1 MGGSTPYFVT
11 AKVVIKFLPCKLFG
25 NQILIKMSSTRAERL
40 NEAFNYL
47 RFKGLVKT
55 QKDLA
60 EAIGATAPNVS
71 SALKGDEKFLTDSF
85 IARFSEAF
93 EEVSSHWLLTGEGEM
108 LRGNEAEGVVVAG
121 RKSEDKISL
130 VPLLPIAA
138 QGGSLNDFV
147 VSVKENDC
155 ERVVSPIRG
164 ADFAMPVA
172 GDSMAPEYPAGSQ
185 IFIKKINERA
195 FIDWGKVYVLDTC
208 NGSVIKRVFPS
219 DNAEKVKCVSINPEY
234 PPFEVSYED
243 IYGMYRVLLCMSVK

>member
-1 MGGSTPYFVT
+1 MSTQQERVVKLLNSRKITPYRLSKETGITQSTLSRFLNSPEGKVEMYPET
-11 AKVVIKFLPCKLFG
+11 MERIAKYF
-25 NQILIKMSSTRAERL
+25 
-40 NEAFNYL
+40 
-47 RFKGLVKT
+47 
-55 QKDLA
+55 
-60 EAIGATAPNVS
+60 
-71 SALKGDEKFLTDSF
+71 
-85 IARFSEAF
+85 
-93 EEVSSHWLLTGEGEM
+93 EVSSSWLLTGEGEM
-108 LRGNEAEGVVVAG
+108 LRGNEAEGVIVAG
-121 RKSEDKISL
+121 QKSEDDISL

-219 DNAEKVKCVSINPEY
+219 DDTGKVKCISINPDY
-234 PPFEVSYED
+234 PPFEVAFED
-243 IYGMYRVLLCMSVK
+243 IYGMYRVLLCMSIK

>member
-1 MGGSTPYFVT
+1 MSV
-11 AKVVIKFLPCKLFG
+11 KERLIKFLSHEGIGQKRFAESIG
-25 NQILIKMSSTRAERL
+25 MSSGYVNAIRKSIQPDTIHKIAMQYPSL
-40 NEAFNYL
+40 NT
-47 RFKGLVKT
+47 G
-55 QKDLA
+55 
-60 EAIGATAPNVS
+60 
-71 SALKGDEKFLTDSF
+71 
-85 IARFSEAF
+85 
-93 EEVSSHWLLTGEGEM
+93 WLLTGEGEM
-108 LRGNEAEGVVVAG
+108 LRGNSTEEVKEDGE
-121 RKSEDKISL
+121 KSEDEISL

-208 NGSVIKRVFPS
+208 NGSVIKRVFPADDS
-219 DNAEKVKCVSINPEY
+219 GKVKCVSINPDY
-234 PPFEVSYED
+234 PPFEVAYED
-243 IYGMYRVLLCMSVK
+243 IYGMYRVLLCMSIK

>member
-1 MGGSTPYFVT
+1 MRRRILKYLTYKGISKY
-11 AKVVIKFLPCKLFG
+11 KFYQETGLSNGYLDKDADL
-25 NQILIKMSSTRAERL
+25 NIASYEKISSCYTDL
-40 NEAFNYL
+40 NMDWV
-47 RFKGLVKT
+47 R
-55 QKDLA
+55 
-60 EAIGATAPNVS
+60 
-71 SALKGDEKFLTDSF
+71 
-85 IARFSEAF
+85 
-93 EEVSSHWLLTGEGEM
+93 TGEGEM
-108 LRGNEAEGVVVAG
+108 LRDNSTEEVKADGE
-121 RKSEDKISL
+121 KSEDEISL

-208 NGSVIKRVFPS
+208 NGSVIKRVFPADDS
-219 DNAEKVKCVSINPEY
+219 GKVKCVSINPDY
-234 PPFEVSYED
+234 PPFEVAYED
-243 IYGMYRVLLCMSVK
+243 IYGMYRVLLCMSIK

>member
-1 MGGSTPYFVT
+1 MSV
-11 AKVVIKFLPCKLFG
+11 KERLIKFLSHEGIGQKRFAESIG
-25 NQILIKMSSTRAERL
+25 MSSGYVNAIRKSIQPDTIHKIAMQYPSL
-40 NEAFNYL
+40 NT
-47 RFKGLVKT
+47 G
-55 QKDLA
+55 
-60 EAIGATAPNVS
+60 
-71 SALKGDEKFLTDSF
+71 
-85 IARFSEAF
+85 
-93 EEVSSHWLLTGEGEM
+93 WLLTGEGEM
-108 LRGNEAEGVVVAG
+108 LRGNSTEEVKEDGE
-121 RKSEDKISL
+121 KSEDEISL

-208 NGSVIKRVFPS
+208 NGSVIKRVFPA
-219 DNAEKVKCVSINPEY
+219 DDPGKVKCVSINPDY
-234 PPFEVSYED
+234 PPFEVAYED
-243 IYGMYRVLLCMSVK
+243 IYGMYRVLLCMSIK